1 MKHAGLTYPEV
12 RSPSTHTN
20 EILQQLLQ
28 KLCVCCA
35 VHMPQHGSGRITF
48 MEKKQSPPQSPLQS
62 PFKLSSVKV
71 IRKLLISANC
81 DRSSLSVNTLQLGT
95 GQKGYTKRSS
105 CTSDSLLNH
114 GFLAFNRQS
123 SIIRQSL
130 VLHYFC
136 LFFFYVILFY
146 GLLDYFAYYLT
157 SAIINCNET

>member
-12 RSPSTHTN
+12 RSLSTHTN
-20 EILQQLLQ
+20 GMQQQLFQ

-35 VHMPQHGSGRITF
+35 VHMPQHGSRRITF
-48 MEKKQSPPQSPLQS
+48 TEKKQSSLQR

-71 IRKLLISANC
+71 IRKLLISASC
-81 DRSSLSVNTLQLGT
+81 DRSSLSVNTLQLRR
-95 GQKGYTKRSS
+95 GQRGYTKPNSS
-105 CTSDSLLNH
+105 TSDSLLNH
-114 GFLAFNRQS
+114 GFLAFNRHQ

-136 LFFFYVILFY
+136 LLIFYVILFY

-157 SAIINCNET
+157 SAIINWNET